1 MVGSIFFQKITLE
14 GYKIARIINS
24 PAKYIQGKGELQNIS
39 QHIRPLGKSFLI
51 IADEFVLGLTRETIE
66 QSFSDQEGTLTFE
79 SFRGECSKQEVSR
92 LQTIVQE
99 NDIDVIVGVGGGKT
113 LDTAKAVAYYSKLPV
128 VIVPT
133 IASTDAPCSA
143 LSVLYTEEG
152 VFDEYLILPK
162 NPDIVLVDTQI
173 VANAPARLLAA
184 GIGDALA
191 TYVEARACY
200 EANAIPMAGGTIT
213 KAAISLAELCQQ
225 TLFED
230 GVKAFLAVE
239 QNLVT
244 KAVENIV
251 EANTYLS
258 GVGFE
263 SGGLAAAHAIHN
275 GFTVIDDPHHLY
287 HGEKV
292 AFGTITQL
300 VLENR
305 SIEEIQKYVN
315 LCAEIGLPVTLE
327 EMGITEDIESKIRKV
342 AEASCQEGETI
353 HNMPF
358 PVTPDD
364 VYAAILAA
372 NTIGKKL
379 KS

>member
-1 MVGSIFFQKITLE
+1 M
-14 GYKIARIINS
+14 ARIINS
-24 PAKYIQGKGELQNIS
+24 PTKYIQGRGELQN
-39 QHIRPLGKSFLI
+39 LGKYINSLGNSFLV
-51 IADEFVLGLTRETIE
+51 IADQFVLNFTKETIK
-66 QSFSDQEGTLTFE
+66 QSFSDQESTFTFE
-79 SFRGECSKQEVSR
+79 TFRGECSKQEVNR
-92 LQTIVQE
+92 LQTIAKEKQ
-99 NDIDVIVGVGGGKT
+99 IDVIVGVGGGKT
-113 LDTAKAVAYYSKLPV
+113 LDTAKAVAFYSKLPV

-200 EANAIPMAGGTIT
+200 EANATPMAGGTIT
-213 KAAISLAELCQQ
+213 KAAIALAELCQNI
-225 TLFED
+225 LFED
-230 GVKAFLAVE
+230 GIKAFLAVE
-239 QNLVT
+239 QNIVT

-258 GVGFE
+258 GIGFE

-275 GFTVIDDPHHLY
+275 GFTVIDDTHHLY

-292 AFGTITQL
+292 AFGVITQL

-305 SIEEIQKYVN
+305 STEEIQKYIAFCTE
-315 LCAEIGLPVTLE
+315 LGLPVTLE
-327 EMGITEDIESKIRKV
+327 DMGITEDIEPKIRKV
-342 AEASCQEGETI
+342 AEAACQEGETI
-353 HNMPF
+353 YNMPF

-364 VYAAILAA
+364 VYAAIISADIL
-372 NTIGKKL
+372 GRKYK
-379 KS
+379 

>member
-1 MVGSIFFQKITLE
+1 M
-14 GYKIARIINS
+14 ARIINS
-24 PAKYIQGKGELQNIS
+24 PTKYIQGRGELQN
-39 QHIRPLGKSFLI
+39 LGKYINSLGNSFLV
-51 IADEFVLGLTRETIE
+51 IADQFVLNFTKETIE
-66 QSFSDQEGTLTFE
+66 QSFSDQESTLTFE
-79 SFRGECSKQEVSR
+79 TFRGECSKQEVNR
-92 LQTIVQE
+92 LQTIAKEKQ
-99 NDIDVIVGVGGGKT
+99 IDVIVGVGGGKT
-113 LDTAKAVAYYSKLPV
+113 LDTAKAVAFYSKLPV

-200 EANAIPMAGGTIT
+200 EANATPMAGGTIT
-213 KAAISLAELCQQ
+213 KAAIALAELCQNI
-225 TLFED
+225 LFED
-230 GVKAFLAVE
+230 GIKAFLAVE
-239 QNLVT
+239 QNIVT

-258 GVGFE
+258 GIGFE

-275 GFTVIDDPHHLY
+275 GFTVIDDTHHLY

-292 AFGTITQL
+292 AFGVITQL

-305 SIEEIQKYVN
+305 STEEIQKYIAFCTE
-315 LCAEIGLPVTLE
+315 LGLPVTLE
-327 EMGITEDIESKIRKV
+327 DMGITDDIEPKIRKV
-342 AEASCQEGETI
+342 AEAACQEGETI
-353 HNMPF
+353 YNMPF

-364 VYAAILAA
+364 VYAAIISADIL
-372 NTIGKKL
+372 GRKYK
-379 KS
+379 